1 MSGPQDKGG
10 HFCVQNGQNHSGRW
24 RAPPISELESQKPE
38 AEFQKSE
45 AGSLKP
51 EVKPRKS
58 EAKHAEVGSG
68 CRRRGLRC
76 GRCAFILAAASN
88 VSLKP
93 AAS

>member
-1 MSGPQDKGG
+1 MDLNYD
-10 HFCVQNGQNHSGRW
+10 FCVQNGENFSWRW
-24 RAPPISELESQKPE
+24 RAPPISEVESQKPE
-38 AEFQKSE
+38 VEFQKSE
-45 AGSLKP
+45 VDSQKP
-51 EVKPRKS
+51 EFKPRKS

-76 GRCAFILAAASN
+76 GRCAFILTAASN